1 MGLVAEAFVQ
11 VLLQERARLLAIAVA
26 ITGDAHAAED
36 VFQQVVAAALQTKNQ
51 FRERDHVLAWGLRA
65 ARHRALNVA
74 RDRRFTPLPVEVL
87 DLLDGALDDPA
98 GPPVSDHAAALPRCV
113 EGLSD
118 SARRLVRFRYEEG
131 LSAAAI
137 SGRIGRLLT
146 RFITACQDS
155 PHCGSVELQLTR
167 MHEAVRGRW
176 ADESAEAGLLER
188 DLDELFLRYC
198 DGLLNSEEIA
208 ALGRRIQENPDGR
221 AQLVSVPAGRLIA
234 QLEYRHLSRNTRH
247 CSPGH

>member
-74 RDRRFTPLPVEVL
+74 RDRRFTPLPAEVL
-87 DLLDGALDDPA
+87 DLLEGALDDPA
-98 GPPVSDHAAALPRCV
+98 GPPVSDHAAALPRCL
-113 EGLSD
+113 ESLSD

-137 SGRIGRLLT
+137 SGRIGR
-146 RFITACQDS
+146 TADS
-155 PHCGSVELQLTR
+155 IYHSLARIHRALRICVELQLTR
-167 MHEAVRGRW
+167 MHEVV
-176 ADESAEAGLLER
+176 
-188 DLDELFLRYC
+188 
-198 DGLLNSEEIA
+198 SEEV
-208 ALGRRIQENPDGR
+208 GR
-221 AQLVSVPAGRLIA
+221 
-234 QLEYRHLSRNTRH
+234 
-247 CSPGH
+247 